1 MNDEDFVMGY
11 AVGYNDGVGSGGG
24 GSGGIIINEG
34 TSIYDVPII
43 QNYNLIGTDFGFA
56 TFDLNECA
64 FMNKP
69 LNSSNTPK
77 YYTNPITKEIVTYVQ
92 SPRYM
97 DRRIGYAVTKGG
109 KAIGIFNTRAE
120 SYSVFSD
127 GNTYE
132 YIEDGSLYPK
142 KDTIKAGKIENPVL
156 TWTESPYGDN
166 KVQLKVYMEY
176 DVVTETVNYSQPK
189 SYRNEE
195 YGFNYYLKSDLDAQN
210 VTGTTSS
217 TSHRK
222 IQIYSNASKVTA
234 LLEGDTYPKEWLN
247 KYRFEGLGYP
257 LFGIN
262 IMDDYELSIS
272 LFDGIA

>member
-11 AVGYNDGVGSGGG
+11 AVGYNDGAQSGGG

-64 FMNKP
+64 FMNIS

-77 YYTNPITKEIVTYVQ
+77 YYTNPITNEFVTYVQ

-97 DRRIGYAVTKGG
+97 NRSIGYAVTKGG
-109 KAIGIFNTRAE
+109 KAIGIYNTRAE

-127 GNTYE
+127 KNTYE

-142 KDTIKAGKIENPVL
+142 KGTIQAGKIENPVL
-156 TWTESPYGDN
+156 TSSESPYGDN
-166 KVQLKVYMEY
+166 RKQLVVYMEY
-176 DVVTETVNYSQPK
+176 DIVTETIRYSQPPK
-189 SYRNEE
+189 SYYNDE
-195 YGFNYYLKSDLDAQN
+195 YGFRYYLKSDLDAQE
-210 VTGTTSS
+210 VSSTTTS

-222 IQIYSNASKVTA
+222 IQIFSARAVTA
-234 LLEGDTYPKEWLN
+234 ISEGDTYPEEWLN
-247 KYRFEGLGYP
+247 KYIFEGLGNP
-257 LFGIN
+257 LFGIG